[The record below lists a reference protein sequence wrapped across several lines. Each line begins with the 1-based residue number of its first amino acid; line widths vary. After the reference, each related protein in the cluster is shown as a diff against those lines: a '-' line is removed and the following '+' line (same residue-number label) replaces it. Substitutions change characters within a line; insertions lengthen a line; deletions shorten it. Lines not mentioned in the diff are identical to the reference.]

1 MQKRFRTIDDFLN
14 DWTHAERK
22 DTLIAELL
30 EQGVFMEELQEKVGK
45 DMDEFDL
52 ICHVAFDKPPLSRK
66 ERANNVK
73 KRNYFAKY
81 GEQARKV
88 LEAILEKYSDE
99 GITVVDDAKDST
111 KLVDFLKLPPI
122 SNIALPLQIINEFG
136 GKENYLYAVK
146 ELENYIYEL
155 S

>member
-1 MQKRFRTIDDFLN
+1 
-14 DWTHAERK
+14 
-22 DTLIAELL
+22 
-30 EQGVFMEELQEKVGK
+30 MEELQEKVGK
-45 DMDEFDL
+45 DLDEFDL
-52 ICHVAFDKPPLSRK
+52 ICHVAFNMSPLSRK
-66 ERANNVK
+66 DRANNVK

-99 GITVVDDAKDST
+99 GIDVIDDAKDST

-136 GKENYLYAVK
+136 GKDKYLYAVK
-146 ELENYIYEL
+146 ELETLIYEL
-155 S
+155 KS